1 MPALAGHGLT
11 LEAMAEL
18 YRQAGHAGVLADRQ
32 RVTASTLHKTRGT

>member
-18 YRQAGHAGVLADRQ
+18 YRQAGHAGVLEDRQ
-32 RVTASTLHKTRGT
+32 RVTGYTSRKTCGT

>member
-18 YRQAGHAGVLADRQ
+18 YRQTVHAGVLEDRQ
-32 RVTASTLHKTRGT
+32 RVTAYTLHKTCGT